1 MTIVHRTRNL
11 YFSISEFDSLL
22 SPERKIL
29 CVTSKKRK
37 VDNQNYIQALYMKL
51 CIYAG

>member
-29 CVTSKKRK
+29 CVTSKKEKLITKIIFKRS
-37 VDNQNYIQALYMKL
+37 NMKL